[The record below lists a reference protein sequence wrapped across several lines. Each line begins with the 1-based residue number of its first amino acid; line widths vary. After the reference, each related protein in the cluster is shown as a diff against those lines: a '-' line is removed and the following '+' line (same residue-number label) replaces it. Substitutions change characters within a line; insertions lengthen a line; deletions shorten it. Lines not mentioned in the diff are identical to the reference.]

1 MPNQDLASNV
11 LKNRVHAATLSN
23 DKASIEN
30 NSKIITGS
38 EEKNT
43 RLRSRNIELLNKYH
57 ENQEFSF
64 QVKDEILKTSGMR
77 CEKA

>member
-1 MPNQDLASNV
+1 MMKIMK
-11 LKNRVHAATLSN
+11 LKALNKQINTT
-23 DKASIEN
+23 IEN